1 MKSQQVP
8 IQTSAAVRTIRT
20 GWGTLLFLLCL
31 GSIGLHAQ
39 TETLSTGSFIINMG
53 ITPQTSNNALRP
65 YGMIYDLTKNYQVPI
80 KWVID
85 PAKAKDGIDFTH
97 NSISYRG
104 GAFIIP
110 AEFRTSTVNSRITF
124 WQSQGVV
131 GATTVS
137 PLTVPVYATIRTAVR
152 WTLDLKNGKIA
163 EPFFARASIPAS
175 AYDKVLPS
183 ALGACND
190 IFVMPH
196 AEPTA
201 ATHGNLVPWNDIHN
215 GAIWVGCKAGSETE
229 NNVGNFLSSAGL
241 VPTKHDN
248 LIGGASYDYP
258 ADPIM
263 QFLGTTMHLV
273 TQNGA
278 EQIYIPAPTWRPT
291 TRVGVYQ
298 TTTPNPATRR
308 ALVAYGRGFGDMNR
322 GWVMMCAGHNIA
334 KDNGPDNVA
343 AIRAFFNFSL
353 LTAIERTVVPSLSA
367 IPDTIAAGT
376 GTVFSYTLTPPGG
389 TFTTQWSASC
399 GGTFSPNATSATVT
413 YTPPSGAT
421 SCIITVQITDACG
434 RVFFDSKMVKIGCT
448 LTANRTVTPVTCNGG
463 SNGAINMTIT
473 GASGP
478 YSWNWSRVSPAGTN
492 NGTGTTISGL
502 SAGTYNV
509 TVTSPAGCSATFT
522 NLVSQPNP
530 FVATP
535 SPVNYLCFGQTG
547 AINLAVSGGTPGYS
561 YSWTG
566 PGGFTASTKDI
577 GGLLAGA
584 YSVTVTDANNCTTTA
599 MATVTGP
606 TSAVAIALDSKSN
619 VSCHGAANGSIAI
632 TASGGTPG
640 YTYLWSDGSTN
651 EDRTGLGPGTYT
663 VTVTDANGC
672 TAVRTESIT
681 QPQPLT
687 IAVLKT
693 DPTCPPGAVSPVN
706 SDGAIDITVSGG
718 TAPYIYNW
726 ADLVPPPAEPEDR
739 TGLPVGTYS
748 LTVTDTNGCTAMV
761 NVMLTNTNNLPP
773 VPININN

>member
-1 MKSQQVP
+1 MMRSRWV
-8 IQTSAAVRTIRT
+8 
-20 GWGTLLFLLCL
+20 GWYVWTFLCCL
-31 GSIGLHAQ
+31 VSVGLHAQ
-39 TETLSTGSFIINMG
+39 APETMASGSFIINMG
-53 ITPQTSNNALRP
+53 ITPQTNNNALRP
-65 YGMIYDLTKNYQVPI
+65 YGLIYDLTKNYQVPI
-80 KWVID
+80 KWVIN
-85 PAKAKDGIDFTH
+85 PGKAKDGADFTY
-97 NSISYRG
+97 NSVTYRG
-104 GAFIIP
+104 GTFIIP
-110 AEFRTSTVNSRITF
+110 AEFRTTTVNTRIAF

-131 GATTVS
+131 GVTTTS
-137 PLTVPVYATIRTAVR
+137 PVTVPVYATIRSAVR

-163 EPFFARASIPAS
+163 EPFFARAGIPVT

-183 ALGACND
+183 TLGACND

-201 ATHGNLVPWNDIHN
+201 ATHGNLVTWNNLYD

-241 VPTKHDN
+241 VPTSHDD

-291 TRVGVYQ
+291 TKVGVYQ
-298 TTTPNPATRR
+298 TTTPNPSTRR
-308 ALVAYGRGFGDMNR
+308 ALIAYGRGFGEPNR
-322 GWVMMCAGHNIA
+322 GWVMMNAGHNIA

-353 LTAIERTVVPSLSA
+353 LTAIERTVTPSLSA
-367 IPDTIAAGT
+367 IPDTIPAGT
-376 GTVFSYTLTPPGG
+376 GTIFSYTLTPPGG
-389 TFTTQWSASC
+389 TFSTQWASSC
-399 GGTFSPNATSATVT
+399 GGTFTPNATSATVT
-413 YTPPSGAT
+413 YTPPVNAT
-421 SCIITVQITDACG
+421 SCIISVSITDACG
-434 RVFFDSKMVKIGCT
+434 RVFFDSKMVKVGCT
-448 LTANRTVTPVTCNGG
+448 LTVGRTVTPVTCNGG
-463 SNGAINMTIT
+463 SNGAINMTISG
-473 GASGP
+473 GAGP
-478 YSWNWSRVSPAGTN
+478 YSWNWSRVSPAGIN
-492 NGTGTTISGL
+492 SGTGTTIDSL
-502 SAGTYNV
+502 SAGTYDV
-509 TVTSPAGCSATFT
+509 TVTSSAGCSATFSS
-522 NLVSQPNP
+522 LVSQPNP
-530 FVATP
+530 LTATP
-535 SPVNYLCFGQTG
+535 NVVNYLCFGQTG
-547 AINLAVSGGTPGYS
+547 AINLTVSGGTPGYT

-577 GGLLAGA
+577 GGLLAGG
-584 YSVTVTDANNCTTTA
+584 YQVTVTDASNCTGTA

-606 TSAVAIALDSKSN
+606 ASAVAIALDSKSN
-619 VSCHGAANGSIAI
+619 VTCHGAANGSIAI

-651 EDRTGLGPGTYT
+651 EDRTGLGPGTYV

-672 TAVRTESIT
+672 TAVRTEVIT

-687 IAVLKT
+687 IAVQKT

-726 ADLVPPPAEPEDR
+726 ADLVPPPAEPQDR

-748 LTVTDTNGCTAMV
+748 LTVTDTNSCTAMV
-761 NVMLTNTNNLPP
+761 NVVLTNTNNLPP